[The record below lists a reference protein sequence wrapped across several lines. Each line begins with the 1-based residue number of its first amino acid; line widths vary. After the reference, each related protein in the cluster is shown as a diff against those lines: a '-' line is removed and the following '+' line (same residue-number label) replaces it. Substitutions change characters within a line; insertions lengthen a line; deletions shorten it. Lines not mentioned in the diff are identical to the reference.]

1 MKGEIKT
8 MLVPLS
14 HLGYGKVIRRV
25 ISPPT
30 HTLGQGDPGALSPSA
45 DLGQ

>member
-1 MKGEIKT
+1 